1 MQPRGGGNV
10 TVATSKAIT
19 DPMKAGRDR
28 GKEDVKEKEKDS
40 EKLGKQK
47 AETPK
52 PKAKAEPDKK
62 VSSKSGKK

>member
-28 GKEDVKEKEKDS
+28 GKEDVKEKEK